1 MTDVV
6 PARKTPAGTFF
17 VVFLLFKMSSGTLNL
32 SK

>member
-1 MTDVV
+1 MTDAV
-6 PARKTPAGTFF
+6 PAASIAVGTFF

>member
-6 PARKTPAGTFF
+6 PAGKTPAGTFF